1 MCVYGRRVRLSAC
14 VSMCLCRRKDVL
26 CLCIARR
33 KVSVNGRRGSTCVC
47 VRVVR
52 GGRGEG

>member
-26 CLCIARR
+26 CLCIAKMVACSIQNVARC
-33 KVSVNGRRGSTCVC
+33 S
-47 VRVVR
+47 
-52 GGRGEG
+52 